1 MLDSNVII
9 DLIRGRTPPVTDRFL
24 YLQPGEAVISVIVHG
39 ELLLG
44 VEKSERK
51 QQNAVITQ
59 AILRD
64 ISVIPL
70 TASCARHYAIH
81 RAALELSGQM
91 IGNNDLWIAAH
102 ALAEDLTLITRNE
115 REFRRVSGLKIE
127 NWAQ

>member
-24 YLQPGEAVISVIVHG
+24 TLQPGEAVISVIVRA

-51 QQNAVITQ
+51 TQDAVITQ

-64 ISVIPL
+64 IAVLPL
-70 TASCARHYAIH
+70 TAGCARHYAIH
-81 RAALELSGQM
+81 RAALERSGKM

-102 ALAEDLTLITRNE
+102 ALAEDLPLITRNE
-115 REFRRVSGLKIE
+115 HEFRRIQGLKIV
-127 NWAQ
+127 NWAL